1 MVNNKKV
8 FALVLVII
16 LFLFSACNLNFTKD
30 NVDVKLYTA
39 MNNCNLEAA
48 KEAVFNGADLNVTT
62 SSISTAISPRDNNTI
77 SFCTVSNNAN
87 NIAIYLLDN
96 GADANYHQKASLL
109 MSEISLGKYDIC
121 KSLIDNGADV
131 NYNFTYGENTVTS
144 LNYLFLNGI
153 TENGTKI
160 IDLLFENDFKDINH
174 SLNDM
179 INFNVDRKYNNILL
193 IETLNDVSYIIEK
206 LYTQTEYDP
215 GISDLMYAVSQG
227 NSSDAVSL
235 LSKGKISDNIDS
247 LMLFACAFCDKNVI
261 KSLINKGADINKV
274 LLSDSSG
281 KYNLLDIAV
290 AYNDIETVKFL
301 SEYNLNYSSNAVALS
316 MSLIN
321 KEHSDMI
328 DYIIAHIDEFK
339 LSQFNDEQP
348 LLYYAVKYDRADF
361 FRKIRECLNELSSET
376 YIFYLEKAANADFI
390 DILDVFEEQGYSNL
404 FSEILPT
411 INCDIS
417 TYSYLYEHI
426 NNLEYVTEIGNIAIC
441 GAAKNS
447 RLDLVE
453 FLLDKGCDINQ
464 RDTVYGNTALFYAI
478 ENGDIEIAACLLENG
493 ADLSVKNDDGELPLI
508 YAIKTHSHNIVKLL
522 VESGADINQKNSSG
536 EIPLKVAKTC
546 SLCCNDEIM
555 LKLLD

>member
-16 LFLFSACNLNFTKD
+16 LFSACNLNFTK
-30 NVDVKLYTA
+30 NNADVKLYTA
-39 MNNCNLEAA
+39 MNNCNLESA
-48 KEAVFNGADLNVTT
+48 KEAVFDGADLNATT
-62 SSISTAISPRDNNTI
+62 SSISTAILPRDNNTI

-87 NIAIYLLDN
+87 NIATYLLDN

-131 NYNFTYGENTVTS
+131 NYSFTYGENTVTS
-144 LNYLFLNGI
+144 LNYLFFNGI

-174 SLNDM
+174 SLNNM
-179 INFNVDRKYNNILL
+179 INYNIDRRYNNILL
-193 IETLNDVSYIIEK
+193 IETLDEVSYIIEK
-206 LYTQTEYDP
+206 LYTQTEYDS

-227 NSSDAVSL
+227 NSNEAVRL
-235 LSKGKISDNIDS
+235 LSKEKISDNIDS
-247 LMLFACAFCDKNVI
+247 LMLFACAFCDENVI
-261 KSLINKGADINKV
+261 KMLIEKGADINKV

-281 KYNLLDIAV
+281 KYNLLDLAV
-290 AYNDIETVKFL
+290 AYNDIETVEFL
-301 SEYNLNYSSNAVALS
+301 SECNLNYSSNSVALS

-321 KEHSDMI
+321 KEHSDII

-361 FRKIRECLNELSSET
+361 FRKIKGHLNELSSET
-376 YIFYLEKAANADFI
+376 YIFYLEKAANADFR
-390 DILDVFEEQGYSNL
+390 DILDVFKEQGYSSL

-411 INCDIS
+411 VNCDIS
-417 TYSYLYEHI
+417 TYSYLYEYA
-426 NNLEYVTEIGNIAIC
+426 NNPEYVTDIGNIEIC
-441 GAAKNS
+441 GATKIS

-464 RDTVYGNTALFYAI
+464 KDTVCGNTAIFYAI
-478 ENGDIEIAACLLENG
+478 ENGDSEIVAYLLKNG
-493 ADLSVKNDDGELPLI
+493 ADLSIKNDDGETPLI

-522 VESGADINQKNSSG
+522 IDNGADINQKNSSG

-555 LKLLD
+555 LELLY